1 MEIQYDQQ
9 RDAVRG
15 GLLGGPPAF
24 RPKTPWGPGL
34 GLLVTLAIVV
44 TSFGG
49 AAVLTATTGLGRAPT
64 SLPSARDAST
74 LAAGLQTFA
83 LWQGLVILLTLIVSA
98 LRGGRVRDVLAL
110 HSASRGWRS
119 YLEAIVALLVLQIVV
134 TIVQYT
140 SFSGDLYADLR
151 PFVALVR
158 GPDWPLAA
166 AVIGI
171 GAPLSEELLFRGF
184 LLSALAGT
192 RLGFWGAALIATGL
206 WTAMHAGYSLMGIL
220 EVFAIGLVLSWLLWR
235 TGSLRV
241 AIFCHALYNSLV
253 VLALRFVDLPG

>member
-1 MEIQYDQQ
+1 M
-9 RDAVRG
+9 
-15 GLLGGPPAF
+15 
-24 RPKTPWGPGL
+24 
-34 GLLVTLAIVV
+34 
-44 TSFGG
+44 
-49 AAVLTATTGLGRAPT
+49 
-64 SLPSARDAST
+64 
-74 LAAGLQTFA
+74 
-83 LWQGLVILLTLIVSA
+83 VSA

-134 TIVQYT
+134 TIVQYV

-206 WTAMHAGYSLMGIL
+206 RSNI
-220 EVFAIGLVLSWLLWR
+220 R
-235 TGSLRV
+235 SLRYTG
-241 AIFCHALYNSLV
+241 LSLLGLTAAKV
-253 VLALRFVDLPG
+253 VLVDLRSAPPVWRVVGFISTGLLMLGVAVLYGRVERLHHHAQTSTPTPGA